1 MLSVIESATWSTSR
15 SLPPSTD
22 TCKDDTHARKYSEDD
37 AFQVGFDHRP
47 QRSLPKDPVTIMAT
61 RVDHYYISDAEMMR
75 EDPETLDALEDL
87 MHKVTQ
93 TPGMTVA
100 VYETPS
106 VLHGI
111 KVVVRKVVRKESNNA

>member
-47 QRSLPKDPVTIMAT
+47 QRSLPKDEVIFVAT
-61 RVDHYYISDAEMMR
+61 QVDNYYISDVEIMQQ
-75 EDPETLDALEDL
+75 DPETMVALEDL
-87 MHKVTQ
+87 MHKVSQ
-93 TPGMTVA
+93 IPGMTVA
-100 VYETPS
+100 AYDTPS
-106 VLHGI
+106 VIHGV
-111 KVVVRKVVRKESNNA
+111 KVVVRKELADA